1 MMLNY
6 GYTKDYLTQDEKPWF
21 PVMGEF
27 HYSRYP
33 EQYWEE
39 SLYKMK
45 AGGVEVVA
53 TYAFWLHHEE
63 IEGEY
68 DFSGQRDLRRFVE
81 TVKKCGLSMIL
92 RIGPWC
98 HGEARNGGFPDWI
111 LKKAYEPRTNDE
123 RYFAEVKKYYAKL
136 AEQVEGLLWK
146 DGGPIIGIQ
155 IENEYGHCGG
165 LQGEA
170 GENHMKRLKEI
181 AMDVGLV
188 VPIYTATGWGGAV
201 TGGMLPV
208 MGGYCEAP
216 WEQTTE
222 ELEPNENYVFT
233 NDRNDP
239 NIGSDHGKENNITFD
254 MTQFP
259 YLTAELGGGLQV
271 THHRRPVAA
280 AKDIGAMTL
289 VKLGSGVNL
298 IGYYMY
304 HGGTNPKGKC
314 STLQESKATGYLND
328 LPAFCYDFSAPIRAY
343 GQMSDTL
350 REIKLLA
357 MFLYDF
363 GSELCCMETRLENPN
378 QKPEDF
384 DTLRLAVRTNGQQ
397 GYLFVNNYQRRW
409 AMKEHKQEVLRV
421 QTESGEICY
430 PAIDIRNGDYFF
442 LPFNMPVGDGVLKS
456 ALATPLCK
464 MTKDGEEI
472 YVFYTDTE
480 PQYCWEKKPTNA
492 KVLTISRKMALNAW
506 KLKGESPC
514 LVFTEGNVIENES
527 GYELLTR
534 NVAEIKSYPELCNVP
549 EGYTFERMENEFYV
563 YSTVNKMPKVGV
575 TWQEIE
581 KQEDKKIYEIMFEYP
596 EKKNDCF
603 LQIDFSGDMAR
614 LYVEN
619 EWVDDW
625 FYTGKTWEIGMK
637 RYGFPKKVTVEIF
650 GLKEDAEIFLETK
663 PEFQNGVACGIEQV
677 NVEIETVY
685 DMK

>member
-1 MMLNY
+1 MLKY

-111 LKKAYEPRTNDE
+111 MKKEYDPRTNDE

-409 AMKEHKQEVLRV
+409 TMKEHKQEVLRV
-421 QTESGEICY
+421 QTELGEICY
-430 PAIDIRNGDYFF
+430 PAIDIYNGDYFF
-442 LPFNMPVGDGVLKS
+442 LPFNMPIGDGVLKS

-534 NVAEIKSYPELCNVP
+534 NVAEIKSYPELFNVP

>member
-1 MMLNY
+1 MLNY

-33 EQYWEE
+33 EQYWAE

-45 AGGVEVVA
+45 AGGVEIIA

-98 HGEARNGGFPDWI
+98 HGEARNGGFPDWL
-111 LKKAYEPRTNDE
+111 LKKEYEPRTNDE
-123 RYFAEVKKYYAKL
+123 RYFTEVKKYYTKL

-146 DGGPIIGIQ
+146 DCGPIIGIQ

-165 LQGEA
+165 LQGED

-188 VPIYTATGWGGAV
+188 VPLYTATGWGGAV

-239 NIGSDHGKENNITFD
+239 NIGSDHGKENDITFN

-328 LPAFCYDFSAPIRAY
+328 LPVFCYDFSAPIRAY

-350 REIKLLA
+350 REIKLLV
-357 MFLYDF
+357 MFLHDF
-363 GSELCCMETRLENPN
+363 GSELCCMETRLENSN

-442 LPFNMPVGDGVLKS
+442 LPFNMPIGDGVLKS

-464 MTKDGEEI
+464 MAKDGEEI

-492 KVLTISRKMALNAW
+492 KVLTISREMALNAW
-506 KLKGESPC
+506 KLEGESPC

-527 GYELLTR
+527 GYEFLTR
-534 NVAEIKSYPELCNVP
+534 NTAEIKSYPELLNVP
-549 EGYTFERMENEFYV
+549 EGYAFERLENEFYV
-563 YSTVNKMPKVGV
+563 YSAVNKMPKVGV
-575 TWQEIE
+575 TWKEIE
-581 KQEDKKIYEIMFEYP
+581 KQEDKKVYEIMIEYP

-603 LQIDFSGDMAR
+603 LQIDFSGDMAK

-637 RYGFPKKVTVEIF
+637 RYGFPKKVMVEIF

-663 PEFQNGVACGIEQV
+663 PEFQNGVACGIDQV
-677 NVEIETVY
+677 NVEIEIAY
-685 DMK
+685 AMK